1 MRVARPILT
10 SDPALTGQESVTR
23 YMGCSVTWKFDH
35 ATHIGGRAEQQDR
48 VCVLNAARG
57 NRHLLVVADGMGG
70 HAAGGEAAQAVIET
84 AKNLFATASGRTD
97 PKEFLTDLFAA
108 AHDRVSTLDS
118 GRGRSPGSTCVA
130 LYLNGAEAHWGHIGD
145 SRLYHFR
152 GGQALSRTTDHSLHE
167 LNGDRRS
174 AGPPESGS
182 ERRRNGIY
190 MRLGGSN
197 PSLPDF
203 GSSLALP
210 GDLFLLCSDGYWGPV
225 PDKETEH
232 LIGADS
238 LSNNGA
244 NRLVSTARQHGGR
257 KGDNIGVALAQ
268 WLPATGQ
275 TRSRFKSL
283 LSLRP

>member
-1 MRVARPILT
+1 M
-10 SDPALTGQESVTR
+10 
-23 YMGCSVTWKFDH
+23 
-35 ATHIGGRAEQQDR
+35 
-48 VCVLNAARG
+48 LNAARG

-84 AKNLFATASGRTD
+84 AKNLFSRGSRRTD
-97 PKEFLTDLFAA
+97 PELFLTNLFAG
-108 AHDRVSTLDS
+108 AHERVSTLDS

-167 LNGDRRS
+167 LNGGRRS
-174 AGPPESGS
+174 AGPPDSGG

-190 MRLGGSN
+190 MRLGGTN
-197 PSLPDF
+197 PSVPDL
-203 GSSLALP
+203 GSSLAMP

-225 PDKETEH
+225 SDKETEH
-232 LIGADS
+232 LIGTDP

-244 NRLVSTARQHGGR
+244 DQLVSTARRHGGR

-268 WLPATGQ
+268 WLPATRPG
-275 TRSRFKSL
+275 RSGLRSL
-283 LSLRP
+283 FSVRPGREL